1 MEPTMKTRLLNI
13 YRGTENLYSFYVD
26 MYKVYKTKQI
36 KLFCLHLGK
45 VLGKTEMTVCS
56 DLGCKEDL

>member
-1 MEPTMKTRLLNI
+1 MYIERLTKEQLFDLTKKCLLIHKERNLN
-13 YRGTENLYSFYVD
+13 
-26 MYKVYKTKQI
+26 KTKQI